1 MPKQHGSKSM
11 QLLLDELR
19 SKGFVISKKTK
30 RGSVKII
37 PPPGVEGPVYYTHAT
52 ESAIHQIRR
61 DFARMYNIK
70 VG

>member
-1 MPKQHGSKSM
+1 MPKQHGSKAM
-11 QLLLDELR
+11 QDLLDELR
-19 SKGFVISKKTK
+19 SKGFTITKKSK

-37 PPPGVEGPVYYTHAT
+37 PPKDIEGPVYYTHAT

>member
-1 MPKQHGSKSM
+1 MPKQHGSKAM
-11 QLLLDELR
+11 QDLLDELR
-19 SKGFVISKKTK
+19 SRGFVITKKSK

-37 PPPGVEGPVYYTHAT
+37 PPKNIEGPVYYTHAT